1 MAFQLSPSVL
11 VTEKDLTNIIPAV
24 STSTAAMAGVFQWGP
39 VGEITTID
47 NEEQLSSVFG
57 KPTATAYKDF
67 LVAASFLSYASNL
80 KVVRVAHSAGLLNAS
95 DDGDSNGG
103 ILIKNGADYLTKDF
117 TSSGNLFIAKY
128 PGAFGDN
135 IGVAFANTAG
145 FNAVDSNSN
154 PTWPF
159 HGLFD
164 SAPATNEFHIVVYD
178 ATGVITGSAD
188 TALETFAFVS
198 TVPTAKSFDGTSAY
212 FVNKINNGSS
222 FIWIGRASLLT
233 GTNPGVQ
240 LIGGN
245 DGGSVTD
252 GDREAGLV
260 LFTDVDGPNG
270 DISLVLQS
278 GGSTVVGQYIIDNIA
293 EVRKDCV
300 AFVSPAET
308 DVVNIFSQQT
318 ILNNIL
324 ATRNSYG
331 SSSYAVMD
339 SAYKLMYDRYNDVN
353 RYVPLNG
360 DIAGL
365 CARTDNEADP
375 WFSPAGLNRGLIK
388 NAIALSNPE
397 PLTVRDELYKV
408 GINPCV
414 SFPVTGPVLFGDK
427 TLLARPSAF
436 DRINVRRLFIVLE
449 KAIAT
454 ASKFMLFEQNDD
466 FTRARFINLI
476 EPFLR
481 DVQARRGIID
491 FRVVCDS
498 NNNTQEVID
507 SNSFVADIYIKP
519 TRSINFIKLNF
530 IALRSGVDFQE
541 VVQGATL

>member
-24 STSTAAMAGVFQWGP
+24 STSTAAMVGIFQWGP
-39 VGEITTID
+39 VEEITTVD
-47 NEEQLSSVFG
+47 NEEELASLFG
-57 KPTATAYKDF
+57 KPTAAAYKDF
-67 LVAASFLSYASNL
+67 MVASSFLSYASNL
-80 KVVRVAHSAGLLNAS
+80 KVVRIANVSNLLNAS
-95 DDGDSNGG
+95 DDGGSNGN
-103 ILIKNGADYLTKDF
+103 ILIKNAADYLTKDF
-117 TSSGNLFIAKY
+117 TSSGNLFLAKY

-135 IGVAFANTAG
+135 IGVAFADTTG
-145 FNAVDSNSN
+145 FNAVDSHNN

-164 SAPATNEFHIVVYD
+164 SAPLTNEFHIVVYD
-178 ATGVITGSAD
+178 ATGAITGSAD

-198 TVPTAKSFDGTSAY
+198 TIPTAKYFDGTTGY
-212 FVNKINNGSS
+212 FVNRINNGSS
-222 FIWIGRASLLT
+222 FIWIGRANLLT
-233 GTNPGVQ
+233 GTNNGVQ
-240 LIGGN
+240 LV
-245 DGGSVTD
+245 GGSDGDAVQD
-252 GDREAGLV
+252 GDRENGID
-260 LFTDVDGPNG
+260 LFADSESI
-270 DISLVLQS
+270 DISLIVQS
-278 GGSTVVGQYIIDNIA
+278 GGSTNVGQYIIDNIA
-293 EVRKDCV
+293 EKRKDCV

-308 DVVNIFSQQT
+308 DVVNVFSQQT
-318 ILNNIL
+318 ILTNIL
-324 ATRNSYG
+324 STRNSYG
-331 SSSYAVMD
+331 SSSYAMMD

-365 CARTDNEADP
+365 CARTDNTNDP

-388 NAIALSNPE
+388 NAIALSNQE
-397 PLTVRDELYKV
+397 PVSTRDALYSA

-414 SFPVTGPVLFGDK
+414 AFPVTGPVLYGDK
-427 TLLARPSAF
+427 TLLSRPSAF

-466 FTRARFINLI
+466 FTRARFVNLI

-481 DVQARRGIID
+481 DVQARRGIVD

-498 NNNTQEVID
+498 SNNTEQVID
-507 SNSFVADIYIKP
+507 SNEFVADIYIKP